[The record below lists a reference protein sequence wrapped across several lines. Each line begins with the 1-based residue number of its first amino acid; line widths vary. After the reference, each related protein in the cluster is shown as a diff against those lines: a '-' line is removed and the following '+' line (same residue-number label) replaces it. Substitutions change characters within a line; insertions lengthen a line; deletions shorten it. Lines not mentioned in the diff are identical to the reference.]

1 MHACAL
7 IRAQRGVHRIDGR
20 EQADDQQTE
29 TTVEAV

>member
-7 IRAQRGVHRIDGR
+7 IRAQRGAHRLGGG